1 MFFKA
6 HLQKSTDVQGR
17 KLSILIT
24 SVSNKGYFPHSVL
37 LSGVRSTLSL
47 LLFINLPS
55 DKPATPTLPSLLKGL
70 EREKLFSTSP
80 LTPPQAPYPWR
91 EPRADEG

>member
-24 SVSNKGYFPHSVL
+24 SVSNKGYFPHSGL
-37 LSGVRSTLSL
+37 LSGVRRATILSL

-80 LTPPQAPYPWR
+80 LTPPPRPLPLEGAPR
-91 EPRADEG
+91 